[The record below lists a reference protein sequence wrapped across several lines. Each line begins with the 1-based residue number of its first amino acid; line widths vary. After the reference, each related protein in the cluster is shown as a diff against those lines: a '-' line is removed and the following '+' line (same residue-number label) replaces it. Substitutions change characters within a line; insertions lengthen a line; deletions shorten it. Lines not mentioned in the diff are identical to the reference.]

1 MPSYITPGMP
11 MEPTER
17 ISLKTIVFWLI
28 AQTVLIIILAIFLVV
43 MYLDNREM
51 RIKIEQCNNAQI
63 QALKDVVTDFKV
75 YLDQH
80 EKKK

>member
-1 MPSYITPGMP
+1 MPSYIPPGMP
-11 MEPTER
+11 MEPTQ
-17 ISLKTIVFWLI
+17 ISMRTVLFWNVGQTI
-28 AQTVLIIILAIFLVV
+28 LIIILAIFLVV
-43 MYLDNREM
+43 MYMDNRDM
-51 RIKIEQCNNAQI
+51 RAKIQECNETQI

>member
-1 MPSYITPGMP
+1 
-11 MEPTER
+11 MEPTQ
-17 ISLKTIVFWLI
+17 ISMRTVLFWNVGQTI
-28 AQTVLIIILAIFLVV
+28 LIIILAIFLVV
-43 MYLDNREM
+43 MYMDNRDM
-51 RIKIEQCNNAQI
+51 RAKIQECNETQI

>member
-1 MPSYITPGMP
+1 
-11 MEPTER
+11 
-17 ISLKTIVFWLI
+17 
-28 AQTVLIIILAIFLVV
+28 
-43 MYLDNREM
+43 MYMDNRDM
-51 RIKIEQCNNAQI
+51 RAKIQECNETQI